1 MGENKWTY
9 IIGIDLVLGIILC
22 VLGCFQELAFVFV
35 TFFVMCISGIVGL
48 VFLFS
53 EEDRDT
59 GYALLFNI
67 LIIPFLFFLIFFI
80 GDYCEKVYN
89 KLTSDDVEYE
99 IDYKDYQHELIL
111 HGDKYYKAHSWDSRY
126 KNYFDINPISDT
138 SPRIIEYG
146 NYQKIDNNRYLLIRI
161 IPYFEAYS
169 KEKDRKDFLIKDTL
183 LLSNDTLYYFYCKPV
198 LVRKRNWYRKLISL

>member
-1 MGENKWTY
+1 M
-9 IIGIDLVLGIILC
+9 
-22 VLGCFQELAFVFV
+22 FV

-48 VFLFS
+48 PCLFS

-89 KLTSDDVEYE
+89 KLTSDDIEYD
-99 IDYKDYQHELIL
+99 INYKDCQHELIL
-111 HGDKYYKAHSWDSRY
+111 HGDKYFKEHFWDSRY
-126 KNYFDINPISDT
+126 KNSFDINPISDT
-138 SPRIIEYG
+138 SPKFTEYG

-161 IPYFEAYS
+161 IPYFEAHS

-198 LVRKRNWYRKLISL
+198 LVRKRNWYRKLISLLNSATL

>member
-1 MGENKWTY
+1 MDEYKWKY

-48 VFLFS
+48 AFLFS

-59 GYALLFNI
+59 GYAF
-67 LIIPFLFFLIFFI
+67 
-80 GDYCEKVYN
+80 
-89 KLTSDDVEYE
+89 E

-126 KNYFDINPISDT
+126 KNSFDINPISDT

>member
-1 MGENKWTY
+1 MDEYKWKY

-48 VFLFS
+48 PCLFS
-53 EEDRDT
+53 DEDRDT

-67 LIIPFLFFLIFFI
+67 LIIPFLFFLIFLI

-89 KLTSDDVEYE
+89 KLTSDDIEYD
-99 IDYKDYQHELIL
+99 INYKDCQHGLIL
-111 HGDKYYKAHSWDSRY
+111 HGDKYFKEHFWDSRY
-126 KNYFDINPISDT
+126 KNSFDINPISDT
-138 SPRIIEYG
+138 SPKFTEYG

-161 IPYFEAYS
+161 IPYFEAHS
-169 KEKDRKDFLIKDTL
+169 KEKDCKDFLIKDTL
-183 LLSNDTLYYFYCKPV
+183 LLSNDTLYYFYSKPV